1 MKHYTD
7 EKLRELIESYRVLLK
22 DYNAHAD
29 NVAKILEDAEEQTK
43 QVKKALWDLTNEALN
58 RDMDIPDDLY
68 TSS

>member
-1 MKHYTD
+1 MKDYTN
-7 EKLRELIESYRVLLK
+7 EKLRELIESYQVLLK

-29 NVAKILEDAEEQTK
+29 NVAKILEDAEERTK
-43 QVKKALWDLTNEALN
+43 QVKKTLWDLTNVALD

>member
-1 MKHYTD
+1 MKDYTD

-58 RDMDIPDDLY
+58 RDMDIPVDLY

>member
-58 RDMDIPDDLY
+58 RDMDIPVDLY

>member
-1 MKHYTD
+1 MKDYTN

-22 DYNAHAD
+22 DYGAHAD
-29 NVAKILEDAEEQTK
+29 NVAKILQDAEERTK
-43 QVKKALWDLTNEALN
+43 QVKKALWDLTNEALD